1 MPRFDIAHME
11 SPPNPLGVKGAGE
24 GSTIPVASA
33 VASAVED
40 ALEPFGVVIRE
51 LPIEPARLVAT
62 IRGDA

>member
-24 GSTIPVASA
+24 GGIIPVAA
-33 VASAVED
+33 AAVED